1 MDRGDCMP
9 RGKVADLE
17 REHQRI
23 VHLDRIKKIKNR
35 KPGEGTLDNTAPEI
49 IPAMKNNP
57 RKKAIAREFN
67 NTTLQENKSLL
78 QRISKILTAPPK
90 ITDEEYQKMRKLCP
104 SRRGP
109 KELYEEAI
117 VMEHHKRF
125 MDQIKQM
132 KAYYNAKEWEKD
144 YRRQKFKQKFMR
156 QVQYKRPKGF
166 IDPFAPPPSPTRASS
181 ASHLHQ
187 VRKLKKDSLEDIE
200 QSAENLRRSIL
211 TKKEHAKS
219 MISLQKSD
227 RMRPRSNTEL
237 PSNNQYNTKSSPYQS
252 HRHSFAQSR
261 MQSFLVEE
269 DDKSGEYE
277 DLEQQIEL
285 YQLERRIRINFDGES
300 AWIISE
306 SFKNDNVDI
315 SSGELHTL
323 TNVKC
328 SLLDDTILLISA
340 KTVSGD
346 PKIELES
353 EIELA
358 ELAVLKGLK
367 PDITYDKQQLEE
379 LAKEIATSVE
389 IIVED
394 NSARLVLNLVENMNG
409 GITGAGA
416 QSCAS
421 EEEIDHLLDYDN
433 EIQLLT
439 RGVTITI
446 THLFKPIK
454 GQKKTTLITP
464 KPFKETIY
472 AIVKCSMDEESM
484 ENAYAVI
491 FFLENSN
498 QSFKNGEPVIKANTS
513 MKISTGLPSIM
524 QADTSLIEEFFES
537 MCNNIN
543 FEHDIN
549 SGEVIIK
556 DFDVIS
562 D

>member
-1 MDRGDCMP
+1 MDRANCMP

-23 VHLDRIKKIKNR
+23 VHLERIKKIKNR
-35 KPGEGTLDNTAPEI
+35 KPGEGTLDNTPPEV
-49 IPAMKNNP
+49 IPAMKSNP
-57 RKKAIAREFN
+57 RKKALAKEFN

-109 KELYEEAI
+109 KEIYEEAI

-132 KAYYNAKEWEKD
+132 KAYYNAKEWEQD

-166 IDPFAPPPSPTRASS
+166 IDPFAPPASPTRAST
-181 ASHLHQ
+181 ASHLNQ
-187 VRKLKKDSLEDIE
+187 MRKLKKDSLEDIE

-211 TKKEHAKS
+211 IKKEQAKS
-219 MISLQKSD
+219 MISLSKSD
-227 RMRPRSNTEL
+227 RRPRSDTDIR
-237 PSNNQYNTKSSPYQS
+237 PTHQS
-252 HRHSFAQSR
+252 EKQSYHQSRHHSFAHNSR
-261 MQSFLVEE
+261 MQSFMIEE

-277 DLEQQIEL
+277 DLEQQVEL

-323 TNVKC
+323 ANVKC
-328 SLLDDTILLISA
+328 SLLDEIILLITA
-340 KTVSGD
+340 KTVNGD

-353 EIELA
+353 EIELS

-367 PDITYDKQQLEE
+367 PDLHYDQKQLED
-379 LAKEIATSVE
+379 LAKEIASSVE

-394 NSARLVLNLVENMNG
+394 GNARLVLNLVENIG
-409 GITGAGA
+409 GDIVGTGA

-421 EEEIDHLLDYDN
+421 EEELDHMLDYEN
-433 EIQLLT
+433 EIQLVT
-439 RGVTITI
+439 RGASIIVSHIT
-446 THLFKPIK
+446 KPIK
-454 GQKKTTLITP
+454 GQKQKTLLTP
-464 KPFKETIY
+464 KPIKETIY
-472 AIVKCSMDEESM
+472 AIVKCSMDEETM
-484 ENAYAVI
+484 EIAYADI
-491 FFLENSN
+491 FFLDNST
-498 QSFKNGEPVIKANTS
+498 QSFKNGEPVIKANSS
-513 MKISTGLPSIM
+513 MKVSTGLPSIM

-537 MCNNIN
+537 MVNNIAL
-543 FEHDIN
+543 EHDIAT
-549 SGEVIIK
+549 GEVTVK
-556 DFDVIS
+556 L
-562 D
+562 